1 MRAWI
6 RFLLQELRS
15 HKLCG
20 TLEKKKKAWTSLV
33 VQWLRSHASI
43 AEGTEVSYVI
53 NVVKNNNN
61 KTPKPLFILLIA
73 SGHGAQM
80 FPTRERCLPLFS
92 KKDGY
97 AVLYNLKGRYSQ
109 LYFPDEKYC
118 GSRKPGDLLGQ
129 TGCYWWNQ
137 SSHPGGLSSWP
148 SSFYPA
154 SVFNQS

>member
-1 MRAWI
+1 MD
-6 RFLLQELRS
+6 FL
-15 HKLCG
+15 G
-20 TLEKKKKAWTSLV
+20 
-33 VQWLRSHASI
+33 
-43 AEGTEVSYVI
+43 GP
-53 NVVKNNNN
+53 VVKIPCFHCRGHRSFICHQCGQKQQQEQKNQ
-61 KTPKPLFILLIA
+61 KPLFILLIA

-92 KKDGY
+92 KKDGC

-109 LYFPDEKYC
+109 LRFPDEKYC